1 MNNIIEMEYLFY
13 YKMCYWQG
21 CIRFWCVIW
30 IAESTNED
38 HFPLYLIVSDI
49 VITDNLPHLLDE
61 KRNITHPIM

>member
-38 HFPLYLIVSDI
+38 HFPLYLIVI
-49 VITDNLPHLLDE
+49 HFNNVIHNEILQC
-61 KRNITHPIM
+61 KANAQ